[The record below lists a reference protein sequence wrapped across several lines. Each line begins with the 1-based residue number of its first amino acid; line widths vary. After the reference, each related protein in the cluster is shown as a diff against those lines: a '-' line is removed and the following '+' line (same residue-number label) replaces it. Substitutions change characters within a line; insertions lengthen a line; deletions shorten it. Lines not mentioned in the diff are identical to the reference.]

1 MARRLG
7 HEHGRGRICL
17 ETPEMAQANVIKA
30 SARAVGGKGTAR
42 AVRRTGNVP
51 AVVYGGDDK
60 VADTIQIDANDLFKM
75 IKKGRFLSTVFDIDV
90 DGKTLKAIP
99 RDVQLDP
106 VKDLPLHVDFQRIGS
121 DNRVRVGVPVR
132 FINEAL
138 SPGLKR
144 GGVLNV
150 VRHDVEVWSPA
161 NAIPEFFEV
170 DLTGLAIGR
179 SIHISAVT
187 LPDGVKPTIADRD
200 FTIATIAG
208 SGSKDDEETPAAG
221 AAAAPAA
228 GDAKAAAAAP
238 AAAGKAPAGGK
249 APAAAKAPAAP
260 KGKK

>member
-1 MARRLG
+1 
-7 HEHGRGRICL
+7 
-17 ETPEMAQANVIKA
+17 MAQANVIKA
-30 SARAVGGKGTAR
+30 SARATGGKGTAR

-51 AVVYGGDDK
+51 AVIYGGDDK
-60 VADTIQIDANDLFKM
+60 AADTIQIDANDLYNT
-75 IKKGRFLSTVFDIDV
+75 IKKGRFLSTVFDIDIG
-90 DGKTLKAIP
+90 GKTLKAIP

-106 VKDLPLHVDFQRIGS
+106 VKDIPLHVDFQRIGS

-144 GGVLNV
+144 GGVLNI
-150 VRHDVEVWSPA
+150 VRHDVEVWCPA
-161 NAIPEFFEV
+161 DAIPQYFEV

-179 SIHISAVT
+179 SVHISAVT
-187 LPDGVKPTIADRD
+187 LPAGVKPTILDRD

-208 SGSKDDEETPAAG
+208 SGGKDEEETPAAG

-228 GDAKAAAAAP
+228 ADGKAP
-238 AAAGKAPAGGK
+238 AAAASPA
-249 APAAAKAPAAP
+249 AAAAKAPAAKEAP

>member
-1 MARRLG
+1 
-7 HEHGRGRICL
+7 
-17 ETPEMAQANVIKA
+17 MAQANVIKA
-30 SARAVGGKGTAR
+30 SARATGGKGTAR

-60 VADTIQIDANDLFKM
+60 TAATIQIDANDLFNL

-90 DGKTLKAIP
+90 GGKTLKAIP

-106 VKDLPLHVDFQRIGS
+106 VKDTPLHIDFQRIGA

-132 FINEAL
+132 FINEAQ

-144 GGVLNV
+144 GGVLNI
-150 VRHDVEVWSPA
+150 VRHDVEVWCPA
-161 NAIPEFFEV
+161 DAIPQFFEV

-179 SIHISAVT
+179 SVHISAVT
-187 LPDGVKPTIADRD
+187 LPAGVKPTIIDRD

-208 SGSKDDEETPAAG
+208 SGSKDEEETPAAG

-228 GDAKAAAAAP
+228 ADGKAP
-238 AAAGKAPAGGK
+238 AAAASPA
-249 APAAAKAPAAP
+249 AAAAKAPAAAAAP

>member
-1 MARRLG
+1 
-7 HEHGRGRICL
+7 
-17 ETPEMAQANVIKA
+17 MAQANVIKA

-60 VADTIQIDANDLFKM
+60 AADTIQIDANDLFNL

-90 DGKTLKAIP
+90 GGKTLKAIP

-106 VKDLPLHVDFQRIGS
+106 VKDVPLHVDFQRIGS

-132 FINEAL
+132 FINDAL

-150 VRHDVEVWSPA
+150 VRHDIEVWCPA
-161 NAIPEFFEV
+161 NAIPQFFEV

-179 SIHISAVT
+179 SVHISSVA

-208 SGSKDDEETPAAG
+208 SGSKDEDETPAVGAG
-221 AAAAPAA
+221 AAPAA
-228 GDAKAAAAAP
+228 ADGKAAAAAP
-238 AAAGKAPAGGK
+238 AAA
-249 APAAAKAPAAP
+249 AAKAPAGAKAPAAKEAP

>member
-1 MARRLG
+1 
-7 HEHGRGRICL
+7 
-17 ETPEMAQANVIKA
+17 MAQANVIKA

-60 VADTIQIDANDLFKM
+60 AADTIQIDANDLFNL

-90 DGKTLKAIP
+90 SGKTLKAIP

-106 VKDLPLHVDFQRIGS
+106 VKDVPLHVDFQRIGS

-132 FINEAL
+132 FINDAL

-150 VRHDVEVWSPA
+150 VRHDIEVWCPA
-161 NAIPEFFEV
+161 NAIPQFFEV
-170 DLTGLAIGR
+170 DLTALAIGR
-179 SIHISAVT
+179 SVHISSVA

-208 SGSKDDEETPAAG
+208 SGSKDEDETPAVGAG
-221 AAAAPAA
+221 AAPAA
-228 GDAKAAAAAP
+228 ADGKAAAAAP
-238 AAAGKAPAGGK
+238 AAA
-249 APAAAKAPAAP
+249 AAKAPAGAKAPAAKEAP

>member
-1 MARRLG
+1 
-7 HEHGRGRICL
+7 
-17 ETPEMAQANVIKA
+17 MAQANVIKA
-30 SARAVGGKGTAR
+30 SARAAGGKGAAR

-51 AVVYGGDDK
+51 AVVYGGDAGD
-60 VADTIQIDANDLFKM
+60 ADTIQIDANDLFIL

-90 DGKTLKAIP
+90 GGRKLKAIP

-106 VKDLPLHVDFQRIGS
+106 VKDFPLHVDFQRIGS

-132 FINEAL
+132 FVNEAL

-144 GGVLNV
+144 GGVLNI
-150 VRHDVEVWSPA
+150 VRHEVEVWCPA
-161 NAIPEFFEV
+161 DKIPDHFEI

-179 SIHISAVT
+179 SVHISAVA
-187 LPDGVKPTIADRD
+187 LPEGVKPTIIDRD

-208 SGSKDDEETPAAG
+208 SGSKDEDEAPAAG

-228 GDAKAAAAAP
+228 GDAKAAAPAAAAP
-238 AAAGKAPAGGK
+238 AAKE
-249 APAAAKAPAAP
+249 AP

>member
-1 MARRLG
+1 
-7 HEHGRGRICL
+7 
-17 ETPEMAQANVIKA
+17 MAQANVIKA

-51 AVVYGGDDK
+51 AVVYGGDDSA
-60 VADTIQIDANDLFKM
+60 ADTIQIDANDLFNL

-90 DGKTLKAIP
+90 GGKTLKAIP

-106 VKDLPLHVDFQRIGS
+106 VKDVPLHVDFQRIGS

-132 FINEAL
+132 FINDAL

-150 VRHDVEVWSPA
+150 VRHDVEVWCPA
-161 NAIPEFFEV
+161 NAIPQYFEV

-179 SIHISAVT
+179 SVHISAVA
-187 LPDGVKPTIADRD
+187 LPDGVKPTIAGRD

-208 SGSKDDEETPAAG
+208 SGSKDEEDTPAAG

-228 GDAKAAAAAP
+228 AADGKPAGAAP
-238 AAAGKAPAGGK
+238 GAA
-249 APAAAKAPAAP
+249 AAAKAPAAKEAP

>member
-1 MARRLG
+1 
-7 HEHGRGRICL
+7 
-17 ETPEMAQANVIKA
+17 MAQANVIKA
-30 SARAVGGKGTAR
+30 SARATGGKGTAR

-51 AVVYGGDDK
+51 AVIYGGDDK
-60 VADTIQIDANDLFKM
+60 AADTIQIDANDLFNT
-75 IKKGRFLSTVFDIDV
+75 IKKGRFLSTVFDIDIG
-90 DGKTLKAIP
+90 GKTLKAIP

-106 VKDLPLHVDFQRIGS
+106 VKDIPLHVDFQRIGS

-144 GGVLNV
+144 GGVLNI
-150 VRHDVEVWSPA
+150 VRHDVEVWCPA
-161 NAIPEFFEV
+161 DAIPQYFEV

-179 SIHISAVT
+179 SVHISAVT
-187 LPDGVKPTIADRD
+187 LPAGVKPTIIDRD

-208 SGSKDDEETPAAG
+208 SGGKDEEETPAAG

-228 GDAKAAAAAP
+228 AD
-238 AAAGKAPAGGK
+238 GK
-249 APAAAKAPAAP
+249 APAAKEAP

>member
-1 MARRLG
+1 
-7 HEHGRGRICL
+7 
-17 ETPEMAQANVIKA
+17 MAQANVIKA
-30 SARAVGGKGTAR
+30 SARATGGKGTAR

-51 AVVYGGDDK
+51 AVIYGGDDK
-60 VADTIQIDANDLFKM
+60 AADTIQIDANDLYNT
-75 IKKGRFLSTVFDIDV
+75 IKKGRFLSTVFDIDIG
-90 DGKTLKAIP
+90 GKTLKAIP

-106 VKDLPLHVDFQRIGS
+106 VKDIPLHVDFQRIGS

-144 GGVLNV
+144 GGVLNI
-150 VRHDVEVWSPA
+150 VRHDVEVWCPA
-161 NAIPEFFEV
+161 DAIPQYFEV

-179 SIHISAVT
+179 SVHISAVT
-187 LPDGVKPTIADRD
+187 LPAGVKPTIIDRD

-208 SGSKDDEETPAAG
+208 SGGKDEEETPAAG

-228 GDAKAAAAAP
+228 ADGKAP
-238 AAAGKAPAGGK
+238 AAAASPA
-249 APAAAKAPAAP
+249 AAAAKAPAAKEAP

>member
-1 MARRLG
+1 
-7 HEHGRGRICL
+7 
-17 ETPEMAQANVIKA
+17 MAQANVIKA
-30 SARAVGGKGTAR
+30 SARATGGKGTAR

-60 VADTIQIDANDLFKM
+60 AAATIQIDANDLFNL

-90 DGKTLKAIP
+90 GGKTLKAIP

-106 VKDLPLHVDFQRIGS
+106 VKDTPLHVDFQRIGA

-132 FINEAL
+132 FINEAQ

-144 GGVLNV
+144 GGVLNI
-150 VRHDVEVWSPA
+150 VRHDVEVWCPA
-161 NAIPEFFEV
+161 DAIPQFFEV

-179 SIHISAVT
+179 SVHISAVT
-187 LPDGVKPTIADRD
+187 LPAGVKPTIIDRD

-208 SGSKDDEETPAAG
+208 SGSKDEEETPAAG

-228 GDAKAAAAAP
+228 ADGKAP
-238 AAAGKAPAGGK
+238 AAAASPA
-249 APAAAKAPAAP
+249 AAAAKAPAAAAAP

>member
-1 MARRLG
+1 
-7 HEHGRGRICL
+7 
-17 ETPEMAQANVIKA
+17 MAQANVIKA

-60 VADTIQIDANDLFKM
+60 TADTIQIDGNDLFNL

-90 DGKTLKAIP
+90 GGKTLKAIP

-106 VKDLPLHVDFQRIGS
+106 VKDVPLHVDFQRIGS

-132 FINEAL
+132 FVNEAL

-144 GGVLNV
+144 GGVLNI
-150 VRHDVEVWSPA
+150 VRHEVEVWCPA
-161 NAIPEFFEV
+161 NAIPQHFEV

-179 SIHISAVT
+179 SIHISAVG

-208 SGSKDDEETPAAG
+208 SGGKDEEDAPAAG
-221 AAAAPAA
+221 AAAAPGAA
-228 GDAKAAAAAP
+228 DAKPGAAAP
-238 AAAGKAPAGGK
+238 AAAAG
-249 APAAAKAPAAP
+249 AAKAPAAKEAP